1 MNWQNSITRRYLL
14 LGAFYVYFTRIAGRD
29 DFAIG
34 LPVLNRTNAYFK
46 KRLVGIN
53 NNDSKTTQT

>member
-34 LPVLNRTNAYFK
+34 LPVLNRANANFK

-53 NNDSKTTQT
+53 NNK